1 MTEDA
6 NQELSRTP
14 PMSVLEK
21 LRRGVNFG
29 CPVFGCGTPYLSWHH
44 FDPPWR
50 ERHHHDPQGMIALCL
65 THASLA
71 DGNRWTT
78 EQLREMKKNPYIKG
92 DSISN
97 YFEYFRRKVVCNIA
111 NLAYNAKNVLE
122 IDGERVIGF
131 EKDGEGYDRLN
142 VLIRSS
148 DNSIIL
154 KMENNFWT
162 VFLPKLYDLRCSA
175 QGRELEIRSRDQL
188 TRFEMR
194 FDELTV
200 ADFQKEFDG
209 PFIGQLLDVM
219 QKPSNIPI
227 WTVTGSLKWGKHW
240 IQIRKREIEDL
251 NSHSI
256 VSGNIVVNKSSA
268 LSYDENTFSL
278 A

>member
-1 MTEDA
+1 
-6 NQELSRTP
+6 
-14 PMSVLEK
+14 
-21 LRRGVNFG
+21 
-29 CPVFGCGTPYLSWHH
+29 
-44 FDPPWR
+44 
-50 ERHHHDPQGMIALCL
+50 
-65 THASLA
+65 
-71 DGNRWTT
+71 
-78 EQLREMKKNPYIKG
+78 
-92 DSISN
+92 
-97 YFEYFRRKVVCNIA
+97 
-111 NLAYNAKNVLE
+111 
-122 IDGERVIGF
+122 
-131 EKDGEGYDRLN
+131 
-142 VLIRSS
+142 
-148 DNSIIL
+148 
-154 KMENNFWT
+154 
-162 VFLPKLYDLRCSA
+162 
-175 QGRELEIRSRDQL
+175 
-188 TRFEMR
+188 MR